1 MLDSGHDAADDRL
14 DLLMAERGRLTGVA
28 YRLLGSLADAEDV
41 VQETYARWYGLT
53 EAQRAAVDSPAAW
66 LTTVASRLCLDQL
79 RSARVRRERYVGEWI
94 PEPVPGGAERF
105 GGHAAPVVEHG
116 DPAEK
121 IGLDESVTMAF
132 LVVLDAMTPAERVAF
147 VLHDVFG
154 YSFSEIADVVDRT
167 PAACRQ
173 LASVARRR
181 LREAAPGG
189 PDPATATAEV
199 VRDLRDAWER
209 KDVAALVGL
218 LDARVT
224 SLADSGGM
232 VPVFAHVAQGAE
244 EVARGL
250 LTVIEHNP
258 DLRVAEE
265 VVNGRPGLVG
275 RVGGRVVS
283 VVALDVVDGRV
294 RTIWT
299 VRNPD
304 KLAVW
309 A

>member
-1 MLDSGHDAADDRL
+1 M
-14 DLLMAERGRLTGVA
+14 
-28 YRLLGSLADAEDV
+28 
-41 VQETYARWYGLT
+41 
-53 EAQRAAVDSPAAW
+53 
-66 LTTVASRLCLDQL
+66 
-79 RSARVRRERYVGEWI
+79 RRERYVGEWI

-224 SLADSGGM
+224 SLADSGGK